1 MTQDEAISALLGF
14 IFSGALGSPK
24 GKGVGYALVESTPT
38 TFSWWAALEDI
49 DGPPMPLDRYLV
61 KINRR
66 TRTIL
71 PPEPIALSET
81 ELSEAILSAT
91 GRHLA
96 SSTRFTDGALSVS
109 YKVTVQES
117 PDIAY
122 VVQLRH
128 HGNVASMDSLM
139 GLISKTADSHNL
151 PVPPVYPIPGER
163 RRQDVTGVGRQ
174 ITLFKPGLIASMTY
188 PGLPHDEKLRFVRK
202 IALAFEAC
210 WSIRIPEPRLI
221 GELIATDI
229 NGEVVLSV
237 GPDRHYSLGDPFS
250 SVREYLQAYIRSSLV
265 ALEKQQGIEEYKEK
279 YLEPIRYFV
288 NTRISNIPAIVEKV
302 PIVAMHSDMGPHNII
317 VSSDTRIDIES
328 IIDWEFVTS
337 APFASL
343 YRVIEMFFSQVGR
356 ERVWARV

>member
-1 MTQDEAISALLGF
+1 MDL
-14 IFSGALGSPK
+14 
-24 GKGVGYALVESTPT
+24 
-38 TFSWWAALEDI
+38 LEDC
-49 DGPPMPLDRYLV
+49 LLYV
-61 KINRR
+61 
-66 TRTIL
+66 
-71 PPEPIALSET
+71 
-81 ELSEAILSAT
+81 
-91 GRHLA
+91 A
-96 SSTRFTDGALSVS
+96 SSTRLTDGALSIS

-139 GLISKTADSHNL
+139 GFISKTAGSHVL

-163 RRQDVTGVGRQ
+163 RRQDVTGLGRQ
-174 ITLFKPGLIASMTY
+174 ITLFKPGLMAEMTY
-188 PGLPHDEKLRFVRK
+188 PGIPHDEKLRFVRK
-202 IALAFEAC
+202 IVLAFEAC
-210 WSIRIPEPRLI
+210 WSIPIPEPRLI

-237 GPDRHYSLGDPFS
+237 GPDRHHGLGGPFS
-250 SVREYLQAYIRSSLV
+250 SVREYLQAYIKSSLV

-279 YLEPIRYFV
+279 YLEPIRNFV

-328 IIDWEFVTS
+328 IIDWEFVAS

-343 YRVIEMFFSQVGR
+343 YRVIEMLFR
-356 ERVWARV
+356 ESAANGFGPEYDCANELRLAFWDTIPKWKLWLESESTQAFLEWFKFGLFMKPEWRPADLPDNEAQAIWQENIRAVEAILSKYS